1 MKLKREDVKYLIIH
15 QTATLKNQTSFEKI
29 KKLHLKQ
36 GMGNI
41 AYHYFIEANGRL
53 RKGRNET
60 TAGTHTKASGMNL
73 KSLGIG
79 LAGNFNLEEPSNNQ
93 LESLEKLLRYLI
105 TKYNIEIGNVLGHRE
120 VWNSATECPG
130 DSLNEW
136 LVDFREKLKKEKT
149 L

>member
-15 QTATLKNQTSFEKI
+15 QTATLKDQTTFEKI
-29 KKLHLKQ
+29 KKLHLRQ

-41 AYHYFIEANGRL
+41 AYHYFIEANGRV

-79 LAGNFNLEEPSNNQ
+79 LAGNFNLEEPTNSQ
-93 LESLEKLLRYLI
+93 LESLEKTLRYLI
-105 TKYNIEIGNVLGHRE
+105 IKI
-120 VWNSATECPG
+120 
-130 DSLNEW
+130 
-136 LVDFREKLKKEKT
+136 
-149 L
+149 